1 MGNSFIRKIV
11 GWELGLIGYQIIRN
25 KKEPLTEED
34 KKRLVDNTFIALKLR
49 IPPITQKKTTI
60 KIGNTILVNLLFF
73 SFLGGLL

>member
-34 KKRLVDNTFIALKLR
+34 KKRLVDNTFI
-49 IPPITQKKTTI
+49 QKDL
-60 KIGNTILVNLLFF
+60 ILE
-73 SFLGGLL
+73 